1 MSDSPAQEYPWWVRL
16 PLATALGAT
25 TRRRQ
30 WAYVVISLLSASA
43 CVLAVLALPLR
54 SSTALILEVGAVGFF
69 ISAVWY
75 LLAMRWIDTHGSW
88 ADIR

>member
-1 MSDSPAQEYPWWVRL
+1 MSGSTTQKYPWWVRL
-16 PLATALGAT
+16 TLATALGAT

-30 WAYVVISLLSASA
+30 WAYVVISLLSAAA
-43 CVLAVLALPLR
+43 CVVAVLALPLR
-54 SSTALILEVGAVGFF
+54 PSTALILELGAVGFI